1 MNRGNPLAGSLPP
14 VSKESFWACGRAGGR
29 RRAEAIGSLDRQGLT
44 ARSGDAISGDQLRA
58 SARWA
63 GGRREVKGRSRLAG
77 GPGRVARRPA
87 ECRYSGL
94 RSGQGLSA
102 TGSFRDRVFRGKTR
116 QEQRAL
122 PAERVG
128 RAGEA
133 LPGRT
138 PAGGA
143 RRRRKGRARCRC
155 RGWPSAGRAAT
166 GAPGP
171 VACVEM
177 GAAWAVLSQT
187 AGAQCFE
194 CRLGI
199 SIQILPW
206 AVEARLTSGQLLKS
220 HRQTA

>member
-1 MNRGNPLAGSLPP
+1 M
-14 VSKESFWACGRAGGR
+14 
-29 RRAEAIGSLDRQGLT
+29 T

-63 GGRREVKGRSRLAG
+63 GGRKGVKGRSRLAG
-77 GPGRVARRPA
+77 GPKRVAKNTA
-87 ECRYSGL
+87 ECRYSGFKE
-94 RSGQGLSA
+94 RP
-102 TGSFRDRVFRGKTR
+102 GSFRDRAFRDRVFRGKTR

-199 SIQILPW
+199 SIQILPLP
-206 AVEARLTSGQLLKS
+206 VEARLTSGQLLKS